1 MLNSINSCMKKLL
14 IIGNIIFFMIGA
26 LLFGNFH
33 KGHDH
38 GHIEIEC
45 KECVIIDYS
54 SDFLDEKEEATFI
67 LTNIK
72 KNEFVENYFFI
83 YKIDGKV
90 SSRAPP
96 LS

>member
-1 MLNSINSCMKKLL
+1 MLNSINLYMKKLL
-14 IIGNIIFFMIGA
+14 IISNIIFFMIGA
-26 LLFGNFH
+26 LLFGSLH

-38 GHIEIEC
+38 GQIEIEC

-83 YKIDGKV
+83 CKIDGEV
-90 SSRAPP
+90 ASRAPP